1 MLLPS
6 LTLHSG
12 LTNRQHKHKSNQIKS
27 NQIKIRF
34 LALNFEH
41 YVGKIAVTT
50 KNKNGVRH
58 FLRFQNSM
66 LKICVQ
72 QSGHRHRHTQT
83 LTHTYT
89 DRETHTLSTNQNKL
103 NSIKFSSI
111 KFRSS
116 QVNSIQ
122 AHYSRVGALYCTAM
136 YCTVHTVPIQK
147 VSMVEDTEDCSLFAI
162 RLSPH
167 TKIKGADGS
176 GEKLRFRTSIT
187 E

>member
-1 MLLPS
+1 M
-6 LTLHSG
+6 
-12 LTNRQHKHKSNQIKS
+12 
-27 NQIKIRF
+27 RF

-58 FLRFQNSM
+58 FLHFQNSM
-66 LKICVQ
+66 LKMCVQ
-72 QSGHRHRHTQT
+72 QSGHRHRLTQT

-89 DRETHTLSTNQNKL
+89 DRQTHTLSKNQNKL

-122 AHYSRVGALYCTAM
+122 AHYSRVGALHCTALQ
-136 YCTVHTVPIQK
+136 CTALYTPFP
-147 VSMVEDTEDCSLFAI
+147 SRRFPWWRTLRTARSSLSDFPPTP
-162 RLSPH
+162 R
-167 TKIKGADGS
+167 
-176 GEKLRFRTSIT
+176 
-187 E
+187 

>member
-1 MLLPS
+1 MLDAKINTLDATSLSHTAQWPHKPS
-6 LTLHSG
+6 TLV
-12 LTNRQHKHKSNQIKS
+12 QIKS
-27 NQIKIRF
+27 DQIKMRF

-58 FLRFQNSM
+58 FLHFQNSM
-66 LKICVQ
+66 LKMCFQ

-83 LTHTYT
+83 LTHTYK
-89 DRETHTLSTNQNKL
+89 DRQTHTLSTNQNKL

-122 AHYSRVGALYCTAM
+122 AHYSRVGALHCTALH
-136 YCTVHTVPIQK
+136 CTHRSHP
-147 VSMVEDTEDCSLFAI
+147 EGF
-162 RLSPH
+162 H
-167 TKIKGADGS
+167 GG
-176 GEKLRFRTSIT
+176 GH
-187 E
+187 